1 MYFKSDKLTHHNV
14 VKLRSTTQK
23 VEVLTMEEVEGK
35 GKRSPRIDNY
45 ERPTKDDLA
54 IIMYTSGSTGTP
66 KGAMMTHGNLL
77 TSINPLMQ
85 RFEKISDQVFIAYL
99 PLAHVL
105 ELTGKKIYFK

>member
-1 MYFKSDKLTHHNV
+1 M
-14 VKLRSTTQK
+14 KLRSTSQK
-23 VEVLTMEEVEGK
+23 VDVLTMEEVEEK

-45 ERPTKDDLA
+45 ERPNKDDLA

-85 RFEKISDQVFIAYL
+85 RFEKITDQVFIAYL

-105 ELTGKKIYFK
+105 ELTGKLLF